1 MRKIIQCVE
10 SAVYTRD
17 EAMKNATARRQNL
30 LTTRVTKL
38 TAKLIALEVS
48 RLSCHLELRDNMN
61 YSITRVCME
70 SASLRSL

>member
-10 SAVYTRD
+10 SAVYRRD
-17 EAMKNATARRQNL
+17 EVMKNNTGRRQNL

-38 TAKLIALEVS
+38 TAKLIALEVY
-48 RLSCHLELRDNMN
+48 RLSCYLELRENMN